1 MKYISDNFAEEVNKL
16 LSITNK
22 IVIVTH
28 ANPDAD
34 AIGSSLGLYN
44 FLLKKG
50 QNPVVITPNS
60 YPEFL
65 WWMPGNKNIINFS
78 EDKKTAVEIID
89 KAQIIFYVD
98 FNETTRI
105 DKLEKYVNKSNSIKI
120 IIDHHPLF
128 NDKVDYTLSNDS
140 ASSAAEL
147 VFEFFVLL
155 NNLSLVDEEIAKCIF
170 AGIMAD
176 TGCFSYNSSSP
187 RTFEIVAELLKF
199 KINKDEIVSKIYDNF
214 SSDKFRLLGY
224 CLNDKLTVYPEYHT
238 AIISLT
244 KKELE
249 NFNFKQGDDDGFV
262 NYPLSIK
269 GIVFSAF
276 FIEKDKNVKI
286 SFRSKGSFA
295 TNKFA
300 RENFNGGGHLNA
312 SGGKSNLSFEK
323 TIENFVSLLPK
334 YKNEL
339 DENEK

>member
-1 MKYISDNFAEEVNKL
+1 MKHISDNFTKEVDKL
-16 LSITNK
+16 LSVTNN

-44 FLLKKG
+44 FLIKKG
-50 QNPVVITPNS
+50 QNVQVITPNS

-65 WWMPGNKNIINFS
+65 WWMPGNKSIVNFT
-78 EDKKTAVEIID
+78 EDKKIAIEKID

-98 FNETTRI
+98 FNETSRI
-105 DKLEKYVNKSNSIKI
+105 DKLEKYVSKSIAIKI

-128 NDKVDYTLSNDS
+128 NDKADYTLSDDK

-147 VFEFFVLL
+147 VYEFIALL
-155 NNLSLVDEEIAKCIF
+155 NNINLIDVEIAKCIF

-176 TGCFSYNSSSP
+176 TGCFSYNSSKS

-199 KINKDEIVSKIYDNF
+199 NINKDEIISNLYDNF
-214 SSDKFRLLGY
+214 SSDRFRFLGY
-224 CLNDKLTVYPEYHT
+224 CLNEKLKIFPEYHT

-249 NFNFKQGDDDGFV
+249 KFNFKQGDDDGFV

-269 GIVFSAF
+269 GIIFSAIF
-276 FIEKDKNVKI
+276 TEKDKNVKI

-300 RENFNGGGHLNA
+300 KQNFEGGGHINA
-312 SGGKSNLSFEK
+312 SGGKSDLSLEEAIEK
-323 TIENFVSLLPK
+323 FVCLLPN

-339 DENEK
+339 DED